1 MAASV
6 LWDIFYEYF
15 FSIKSTRRSRVLL
28 IKKKSTSKIYLI
40 KHERSYVN
48 VFNACAQTTTTTT
61 RHASVLQNLKTC
73 KEVSVLLLLLL
84 LNEHTAHTWQN
95 KTRRKS
101 GKHFTFPLFY
111 CVRLVNQFATMKW
124 LKDKIM
130 SIQCEMIN
138 LSHKCTRFWVLYG
151 K

>member
-1 MAASV
+1 MTASV

-40 KHERSYVN
+40 KHERPYVN
-48 VFNACAQTTTTTT
+48 VFNAWAQK
-61 RHASVLQNLKTC
+61 HNNNNKTC
-73 KEVSVLLLLLL
+73 IGAAKLAKKCRCCCCCCWTNTL
-84 LNEHTAHTWQN
+84 HTRG
-95 KTRRKS
+95 KIKLDEKVV
-101 GKHFTFPLFY
+101 KHFAFPLFY